1 MSLFAPIF
9 WWIFDTIGMSF
20 AASTTAGIVMS
31 YVTTIGIM
39 GYGLYSALT
48 APGGTDMSRNEQ
60 LQISQCAEGMQIAE
74 LFGVSKIVGNIFWY
88 GGFSSTKIKKG
99 GGKGTMMGGGGSTTV
114 GRRYRLAQAVGL
126 CMGPVDEIYTIYE
139 NEKVIWDDYLKRPVF
154 TGAKGEQRYS
164 EIVTDRGKV
173 HFYWGIPDFDQGQ
186 DPVIS
191 EFVGTMTPHLNGVCY
206 AVFDKV
212 HIGQAPISPTYKFSI
227 GRYPVPG
234 TAGIDPDSGLFDP
247 KKTWTRKGM
256 NPAHILAGIMMASE
270 LPESGFEISSW
281 QSVEDDLWVE
291 NMMMN
296 TLFTGDHSTESILAE
311 VLQHIDGMIDFSID
325 STFRLKLFRKN
336 LAIEDIPEIAETDVL
351 EVPGFSRA
359 DFSQTINEVKATF
372 CPRVIRKRPEGA
384 DFVVVGQWGRIQRIA
399 NNGDFVGARLDNV
412 LGGIIPCESIAHG
425 LNTLLVGGGQRV
437 RMLYVD
443 DDNELAG
450 YPALREPATEI
461 FTTSGVEVVGIASD
475 GDTFMVVGV
484 KAGGGVYTAVC
495 YQDGTILYP
504 EKLLWE
510 GYHAPK
516 IACNGDY
523 YLVTAISTNLLLADL
538 KAIRLDRENN
548 TVGTAVSFQNVLA
561 DVLNPRV
568 RSIASDGSNYL
579 VGYAPQ
585 YIRMISGNG
594 RLKGEYSQAMDGLYP
609 PSAMVFN
616 GLNFIAVG
624 GINKLA
630 VYSPQLNED
639 NHVNLLRESDI
650 PAQIPVEEG
659 PSVTTDISLHIAFN
673 SKKYF
678 CCGPNY
684 GIFIE
689 LKKNNAV
696 DTEDMIPDDYGGT
709 YYMGYLPLGDD
720 ALIKDVCCMRY
731 ALDV

>member
-48 APGGTDMSRNEQ
+48 APGMTGMSRNEQ

-74 LFGVSKIVGNIFWY
+74 LFGVSKVIGNIFWY

-99 GGKGTMMGGGGSTTV
+99 GGKGTMMGGQSTTV

-139 NEKVIWDDYLKRPVF
+139 NEKVIWDDYLKRPVY
-154 TGAKGEQRYS
+154 TGAVGEKRYS
-164 EIVTDRGKV
+164 EIDTDRGWV
-173 HFYWGIPDFDQGQ
+173 HFYWGIPDYDQGQ

-191 EFVGTMTPHLNGVCY
+191 EFVGTMTPHLNGLCY

-212 HIGQAPISPTYKFSI
+212 HIGQAPISPTYKFTI
-227 GRYPVPG
+227 GRYSVPG
-234 TAGIDPDSGLFDP
+234 SELFDA

-270 LPESGFEISSW
+270 LPESGFDIPSW

-336 LAIEDIPEIAETDVL
+336 LDVEDIPEIAETDVL

-384 DFVVVGQWGRIQRIA
+384 DFVVVGTGGRVQRIA
-399 NNGDFVGARLDNV
+399 NNGDFVGERLEDV
-412 LGGIIPCESIAHG
+412 LGALTSCQTIAHG
-425 LNTLLVGGGQRV
+425 LNTLLVGGGQKV

-450 YPALREPATEI
+450 YPALGEPATEI

-475 GDTFMVVGV
+475 GDTFMIVGCNPISS
-484 KAGGGVYTAVC
+484 KIYTAIC
-495 YQDGTILYP
+495 YQDGIILYP

-510 GYHAPK
+510 GYRVPK

-523 YLVTAISTNLLLADL
+523 YLITAISTDLVLADL

-548 TVGTAVSFQNVLA
+548 IVGTAVTFTNVLI

-568 RSIASDGSNYL
+568 RAIASDGSNYL
-579 VGYAPQ
+579 IGYLPQ
-585 YIRMISGNG
+585 YIRMISGTG
-594 RLKGEYSQAMDGLYP
+594 KLKGEYSQAMDGLYP

-616 GLNFIAVG
+616 GRDFVAVG
-624 GINKLA
+624 GYNKLA
-630 VYSPQLNED
+630 VYSTQLDED

-650 PAQIPVEEG
+650 PAQIPIEG
-659 PSVTTDISLHIAFN
+659 SPSIPIDVSMHIAFN

-678 CCGPNY
+678 CCEETY
-684 GIFIE
+684 GIFID

-696 DTEDMIPDDYGGT
+696 DTEDMIADEYGGT
-709 YYMGYLPLGDD
+709 YYMGYLPLGSD